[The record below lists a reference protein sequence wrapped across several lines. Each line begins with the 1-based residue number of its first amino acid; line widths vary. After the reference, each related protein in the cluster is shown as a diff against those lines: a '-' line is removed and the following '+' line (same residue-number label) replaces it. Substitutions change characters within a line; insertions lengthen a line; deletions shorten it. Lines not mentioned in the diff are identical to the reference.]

1 MKRFAYADP
10 PYKGQ
15 AKKHYGPEASEVH
28 WPALISMLSE
38 FDGWALSAHVNQL
51 KELLPLCPPKTRVGA
66 WVKPFAVF
74 KKNVNPTYA
83 WEPVL
88 FRAPGRGMDKCFTHD
103 WVACS
108 PQMKSII
115 TGQKPLDFCYWLF
128 QTLGMNPEDSFDDI
142 FPGSGQVEYAWEF
155 YRKNYPDHKKAKALI
170 NNMEGA

>member
-1 MKRFAYADP
+1 MRFAYADP

-15 AKKHYGPEASEVH
+15 AKKHYGSEAREVNF
-28 WPALISMLSE
+28 PLLIEHLKE
-38 FDGWALSAHVNQL
+38 FDGWALSCHVNQL
-51 KELLPLCPPKTRVGA
+51 GDLIQLCPPKTRVMA

-88 FRAPGRGMDKCFTHD
+88 VFARSRGMEKKFVHD

-108 PQMKSII
+108 PQMKAVI

-128 QTLGMNPEDSFDDI
+128 QVLGMNPDDELVDL
-142 FPGSGQVEYAWEF
+142 FPGSGAVSYAWE
-155 YRKNYPDHKKAKALI
+155 YYKTHYPDHKGVKALI
-170 NNMEGA
+170 RNVP